1 MALGRRGQ
9 WANCKHL
16 YFNFIVICRLDA
28 KVDDFIY
35 APCFSFNEVKGILV
49 NEILNHK
56 SLQLVTKRG
65 SHLNSK
71 GSLPSFQCF
80 WIALQWLYSGIKL
93 QFHNMMLTSK
103 LNFQTLLGPCI
114 LVTFFFFTCWDI
126 LWCQSIAFECIGWE
140 KFEFHN
146 MILTPKLNFQTLIG
160 PKIVKF
166 SQEQCILSKC
176 ASKIEHY

>member
-1 MALGRRGQ
+1 MVTMALGRRGQ

-16 YFNFIVICRLDA
+16 YFIFIVICRLDA

-71 GSLPSFQCF
+71 EIYNC
-80 WIALQWLYSGIKL
+80 
-93 QFHNMMLTSK
+93 NCSK
-103 LNFQTLLGPCI
+103 MKR
-114 LVTFFFFTCWDI
+114 VTT
-126 LWCQSIAFECIGWE
+126 
-140 KFEFHN
+140 
-146 MILTPKLNFQTLIG
+146 
-160 PKIVKF
+160 KF
-166 SQEQCILSKC
+166 SMFLNCPPMIVFWDKTSV
-176 ASKIEHY
+176 S